1 MKPNLNYMK
10 INTPISVGELV
21 DKITILEIKSAMIKD
36 ENKLKEVEN
45 ERKELNEKFADL
57 INPTLGFNFSQS
69 NLLALKADLY
79 EINLGLWKIEDQ
91 IRECERN
98 KDFGAVF
105 IRLARD
111 VYYTNDER
119 FNIKNKINQITNSDI
134 KEVKSYE
141 SYS

>member
-1 MKPNLNYMK
+1 MK

-21 DKITILEIKSAMIKD
+21 DKITILEIKSVMIKD
-36 ENKLKEVEN
+36 EDKLKEVEN
-45 ERKELNEKFADL
+45 ERRQLTMKLAEITDPRLVKRNFELTRIF
-57 INPTLGFNFSQS
+57 
-69 NLLALKADLY
+69 ALKADLHAT
-79 EINLGLWKIEDQ
+79 NLGLWKIEDQ

-98 KDFGAVF
+98 KDFGAKF

-111 VYYTNDER
+111 VYYTNDKR
-119 FNIKNKINQITNSDI
+119 FEIKNQINQLTNSNI